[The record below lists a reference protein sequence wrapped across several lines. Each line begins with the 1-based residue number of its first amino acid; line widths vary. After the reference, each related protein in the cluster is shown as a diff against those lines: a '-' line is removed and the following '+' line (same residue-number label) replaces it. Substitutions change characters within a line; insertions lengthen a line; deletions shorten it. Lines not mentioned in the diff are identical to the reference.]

1 MDELAGNTK
10 GFLGKIE
17 TLLNEVFGFPKGS
30 MVLKGICDDHYGEQV
45 KVPHS
50 TQIFIT
56 LRNQYIK
63 QLFIKNT
70 YSEIAEIV
78 EAEFKEKL
86 SVRQIRRIVHKPLVS
101 FSPAN

>member
-1 MDELAGNTK
+1 MDKLPGDNK

-17 TLLNEVFGFPKGS
+17 TLLNEVFGFPRGS
-30 MVLKGICDDHYGEQV
+30 MVLKGICDDQYGEQV

-63 QLFIKNT
+63 TLSLKNT

-86 SVRQIRRIVHKPLVS
+86 SIRQIRRIVHKPLVS